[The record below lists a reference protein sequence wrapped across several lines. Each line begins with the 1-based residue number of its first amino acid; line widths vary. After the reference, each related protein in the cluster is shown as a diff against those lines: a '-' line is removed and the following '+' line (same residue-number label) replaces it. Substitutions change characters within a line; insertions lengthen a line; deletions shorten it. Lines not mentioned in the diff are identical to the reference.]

1 MGIDILLGVLAR
13 HTQVFHKMFL
23 ASPAPVVGPEMNVAI
38 VYILVGTDTFI
49 AGDIV
54 LTSPTAL
61 ASDTDEVVTVERTNE
76 AACLC
81 QPAFESRQR
90 FLTESTG
97 LVAYLPRHDGRIVH
111 IAAMGITVGAS
122 YDKTHIVV
130 EQLMGFLAGSI
141 LRHKLHKGRIAS
153 LVGTGSL
160 SQASLLKIIAI
171 TSTPLP

>member
-81 QPAFESRQR
+81 QPA
-90 FLTESTG
+90 
-97 LVAYLPRHDGRIVH
+97 
-111 IAAMGITVGAS
+111 
-122 YDKTHIVV
+122 K
-130 EQLMGFLAGSI
+130 AGN
-141 LRHKLHKGRIAS
+141 
-153 LVGTGSL
+153 
-160 SQASLLKIIAI
+160 ASLLKARGSLPICHDMMAGS
-171 TSTPLP
+171 ST